1 MAAGPTTAEKNG
13 ASESKR
19 SSRGSSDGPSRE
31 GARNRRFRAPGA
43 RVLLLA
49 LAVLLLAAGGLWA
62 LYGSNWFR
70 VERVKTS
77 GTSVLTPREIE
88 AAAAVPMGAPLV
100 TVDTEA
106 IEARLRRG
114 FPRIE
119 SVDVVRS
126 WPHGIGLKVTE
137 RKPVLLIEKGG
148 RFVEVD
154 ATGMRF
160 ATVDTAPRGIPRLV
174 LDSAASPSL
183 RRFGAERLLREAVRV
198 RGELPAEIARDT
210 RVVRVTSYDSVTLEL
225 TRGRTVFWGSGEH
238 GPVKARVL
246 TALLKATPKAGHF
259 DVSAPTAPASSRS

>member
-13 ASESKR
+13 ANTSK
-19 SSRGSSDGPSRE
+19 GSSGGPSRE
-31 GARNRRFRAPGA
+31 GARNRTFRAPRT

-49 LAVLLLAAGGLWA
+49 LGVLLLVAGGFWA
-62 LYGSNWFR
+62 LYGSAWFR

-77 GTSVLTPREIE
+77 GTAVLTPREVE
-88 AAAAVPMGAPLV
+88 AVAAVPVGAPLV
-100 TVDTEA
+100 TVDTDG
-106 IEARLRRG
+106 IEARLRQRL
-114 FPRIE
+114 PRIE

-137 RKPVLLIEKGG
+137 RKPVLLLEKGG
-148 RFVEVD
+148 KFIEVD
-154 ATGMRF
+154 ATGVRF

-174 LDSAASPSL
+174 LDSASSPSL
-183 RRFGAERLLREAVRV
+183 RRFDADRLLREAVRV
-198 RGELPAEIARDT
+198 RSELPAEIVRDT

-225 TRGRTVFWGSGEH
+225 IRGRTVFWGSGEH

-259 DVSAPTAPASSRS
+259 DVSAPTAPASSGS

>member
-31 GARNRRFRAPGA
+31 GARNHRFRAPGA

-183 RRFGAERLLREAVRV
+183 RRFGADRLLREAVRV
-198 RGELPAEIARDT
+198 RGELPAEIAGDT